1 MLLVIDLTLIWKRDV
16 FFKTEILTILE
27 EITGILVNRVTLKEI
42 IIGLVKMFLLDLNI
56 DKQSFSY
63 FCKVFALLKNNKFV
77 LNKTFENI

>member
-1 MLLVIDLTLIWKRDV
+1 MLLKMLLVIDLTNMWK
-16 FFKTEILTILE
+16 KEIFLKKETLTILE

-63 FCKVFALLKNNKFV
+63 FCKVFALLKK
-77 LNKTFENI
+77 